1 MFMYK
6 RPIAAVLASLLA
18 AALVVVTNTLFAA
31 GG

>member
-6 RPIAAVLASLLA
+6 RPIAAVLASLLT
-18 AALVVVTNTLFAA
+18 AALVVVTSTLFAA